1 MEIASFGTAISA
13 FAVFLGV
20 LAGGYIQLRLQ
31 YNNHQFQLAS
41 EELKRRNDLI
51 AKEREAS
58 LQRIATTHRLLSVI
72 GREFSR
78 INLNI
83 IWRAEMPESEY
94 DQKYLSIC
102 READELRAIA
112 GLQEA
117 SLIDEVEAIH
127 NQMHHFWGGFKD
139 VLRRTRMGEE
149 VDHRTDCFSNSHGAA
164 MKIEEQTFALQKKLT
179 KLAEK
184 YRAHG

>member
-1 MEIASFGTAISA
+1 MEITSFGTAISA
-13 FAVFLGV
+13 FAVVLGV
-20 LAGGYIQLRLQ
+20 VAGGFIQIRLQ
-31 YNNHQFQLAS
+31 RDSHRFQQAN
-41 EELKRRNDLI
+41 EELKRKNDLVE
-51 AKEREAS
+51 KKRELLLER
-58 LQRIATTHRLLSVI
+58 LATTHRLLSVV

-78 INLNI
+78 TNLNI

-112 GLQEA
+112 GLEET
-117 SLIDEVEAIH
+117 SLFDEVEEIH
-127 NQMHHFWGGFKD
+127 SQMNRFWGGFKD
-139 VLRRTRMGEE
+139 VLRLTRMGEK
-149 VDHRTDCFSNSHGAA
+149 VDHRTDCFSDAHGAA
-164 MKIEEQTFALQKKLT
+164 MKIEEQTFALQKQLI

>member
-1 MEIASFGTAISA
+1 MELPSFGTAISA

-31 YNNHQFQLAS
+31 RNNHQFQLVS

-51 AKEREAS
+51 EKERELS
-58 LQRIATTHRLLSVI
+58 LQRLATAHRLLSVI

-83 IWRAEMPESEY
+83 TYRAEIPESEY
-94 DQKYLSIC
+94 DQKHLSIC
-102 READELRAIA
+102 RKTDELRAIA
-112 GLQEA
+112 GLQET

-127 NQMHHFWGGFKD
+127 NQMNLFWGGFKD
-139 VLRRTRMGEE
+139 VLRLTRMGEK
-149 VDHRTDCFSNSHGAA
+149 VDHRTDCWSDAHSAA
-164 MKIEEQTFALQKKLT
+164 MKIEDQTLSLKKQLT
-179 KLAEK
+179 NLANK